1 MIFSLDTDD
10 YEAIKIDITEEDEE
24 KELGE
29 IVSEFCYAMASF
41 FIDFS
46 TKLNAKNKEQIDVLK
61 DVCSSCIDNY
71 IDIIAN
77 EVFNNPTTP
86 GDEGMSDL
94 LRKLQDA
101 NLSKEEIENILNL
114 VKNCGSIEEA
124 TEYLNKLLN
133 KI

>member
-1 MIFSLDTDD
+1 MLFNLDTDD
-10 YEAIKIDITEEDEE
+10 YEAIKIDITEKDEE

-29 IVSEFCYAMASF
+29 IVSEFCYAIASF

-77 EVFNNPTTP
+77 EVLVIRRHQETKACLTFCASFRMQTFP
-86 GDEGMSDL
+86 
-94 LRKLQDA
+94 RKR
-101 NLSKEEIENILNL
+101 
-114 VKNCGSIEEA
+114 
-124 TEYLNKLLN
+124 
-133 KI
+133 